1 MIVIKETQTKN
12 NIQDMQQW
20 TEEGIYEG
28 VNFLVI
34 KFTSKEIVLMMS
46 ILNLNIIITWV
57 ERKDRIELHSVNP

>member
-20 TEEGIYEG
+20 TEESIYEG

-34 KFTSKEIVLMMS
+34 KFTSKEIVLVMS
-46 ILNLNIIITWV
+46 ILNLNSRITWV
-57 ERKDRIELHSVNP
+57 ERKDRMELHSITP

>member
-20 TEEGIYEG
+20 TEESIYEG

-34 KFTSKEIVLMMS
+34 KFTSKEIVLVMY

-57 ERKDRIELHSVNP
+57 ERKDRMELHAVTP